1 MKQRKTRLFIWDDSR
16 LKAIDIHEHMRKVGV
31 WVDWENTVDRFLA
44 GNPSSEVNGIAV
56 SWMPT
61 LPNLERALNAGCN
74 LFVTHEPLYAVKID
88 DEGNVV
94 GGTPFIDPH
103 LQGLKEKR
111 FGKDDA
117 WVKKQRWLEE
127 TGMTVYRCHDFWD
140 DFPEEGIHGAWA
152 DWLGF
157 NGKPIK
163 TKRFYEIHK
172 FDEMTFGDL
181 AERILERVRLLGQ
194 EVIHV
199 IGDLKKRVSSIA
211 IGTGAITDYRE
222 MHEMGADVLLLTDD
236 GTRLWES
243 GQWAVES
250 DTPLIIVNHST
261 SEEPGI
267 ITLARYIERIFREVP
282 VMHIP
287 TGCIYKTIK

>member
-1 MKQRKTRLFIWDDSR
+1 M
-16 LKAIDIHEHMRKVGV
+16 KAIDIHEHMRKVGV

-61 LPNLERALNAGCN
+61 LPNLERALSAGCN

-152 DWLGF
+152 NWLGF

-163 TKRFYEIHK
+163 TKRFYEVHK

-194 EVIHV
+194 EAIHV

-267 ITLARYIERIFREVP
+267 ITLARYIERIFRGVP

>member
-1 MKQRKTRLFIWDDSR
+1 M
-16 LKAIDIHEHMRKVGV
+16 KAIDIHEHMRKVGV

-61 LPNLERALNAGCN
+61 LPNLERALSAGCN

-152 DWLGF
+152 NWLGF

-163 TKRFYEIHK
+163 TKRFYEVHK

-194 EVIHV
+194 EAIHV

-267 ITLARYIERIFREVP
+267 ITLARYIERIFPEVP

>member
-1 MKQRKTRLFIWDDSR
+1 M
-16 LKAIDIHEHMRKVGV
+16 KAIDIHEHMRKVGV

-61 LPNLERALNAGCN
+61 LPNLERALSAGCN

-103 LQGLKEKR
+103 LRGLKEKR

-152 DWLGF
+152 NWLGF

-163 TKRFYEIHK
+163 TKRFYEVHK

-194 EVIHV
+194 EAIHV